1 MRQALQPLAG
11 ATTMTALLVAAKI
24 ERRSQFDRT
33 YRSLVRTS
41 SNIDTVLWN
50 SFYNRET
57 IQYKEL
63 DALRMALEEVL
74 LHLEDN
80 EDLIVGD

>member
-1 MRQALQPLAG
+1 MRQAPQPLVG
-11 ATTMTALLVAAKI
+11 ATTMTALLVASKI
-24 ERRSQFDRT
+24 ERRSHFSRV

>member
-1 MRQALQPLAG
+1 MRQALQPLIG
-11 ATTMTALLVAAKI
+11 TTTMTALLVAAKV
-24 ERRSQFDRT
+24 ERRSQFNRVH
-33 YRSLVRTS
+33 RSLVRTS

-50 SFYNRET
+50 RFYNRET

-74 LHLEDN
+74 LQLEDN
-80 EDLIVGD
+80 EELLAGD

>member
-1 MRQALQPLAG
+1 
-11 ATTMTALLVAAKI
+11 MTALLVAAKI
-24 ERRSQFDRT
+24 ERRSQFDRV

-50 SFYNRET
+50 GFYNHET

>member
-1 MRQALQPLAG
+1 
-11 ATTMTALLVAAKI
+11 MTALLVAAKI
-24 ERRSQFDRT
+24 ERRSQFGRV

-74 LHLEDN
+74 LRLEDN